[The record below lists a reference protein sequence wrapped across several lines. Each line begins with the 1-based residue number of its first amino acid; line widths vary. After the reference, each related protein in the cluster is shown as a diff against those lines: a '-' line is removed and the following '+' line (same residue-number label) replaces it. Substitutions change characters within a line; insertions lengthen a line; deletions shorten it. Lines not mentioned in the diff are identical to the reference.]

1 MLSAALLL
9 LCNSLF
15 LSLHLTGSAGS
26 FPKPLSAAR
35 ERECLERCAAGDL
48 EARNIL
54 VEHNL
59 RLVAHIIKKYYTQS
73 TDQEDLISIGTIG
86 LIKAVNTF
94 RPDKGIKL
102 ATYAA
107 RCIENEI
114 LMYFRGQKKLQ
125 GEVSL
130 NEALDTGPE
139 GDALYLGDVV
149 GEEDTMLEELQS
161 KEDRRL
167 LHQLLARELTPREA
181 DVLRRRYGL
190 DGHLPQTQRQVAAHY
205 GISRSYVSRR
215 AYCKRPERLGL
226 MLKIVS
232 AAKNDRPIINSTCPY
247 FGYKKFRYLTIIYKN
262 IALFCCKRKFFQIFI
277 QNFVF
282 SYCILMCI
290 VLYFVL
296 TSNCALGLSH
306 RR

>member
-1 MLSAALLL
+1 MYPSGT
-9 LCNSLF
+9 LF
-15 LSLHLTGSAGS
+15 
-26 FPKPLSAAR
+26 
-35 ERECLERCAAGDL
+35 AAGANGFSL
-48 EARNIL
+48 LYTGQISLQECIF
-54 VEHNL
+54 
-59 RLVAHIIKKYYTQS
+59 KKYYTQS

-190 DGHLPQTQRQVAAHY
+190 DGHLPQTQRQVALHY
-205 GISRSYVSRR
+205 GISRSYVSRIEKKALHKLEEALR
-215 AYCKRPERLGL
+215 
-226 MLKIVS
+226 
-232 AAKNDRPIINSTCPY
+232 DR
-247 FGYKKFRYLTIIYKN
+247 R
-262 IALFCCKRKFFQIFI
+262 
-277 QNFVF
+277 
-282 SYCILMCI
+282 
-290 VLYFVL
+290 
-296 TSNCALGLSH
+296 
-306 RR
+306 

>member
-1 MLSAALLL
+1 MFGIIFSFVASQILYFA
-9 LCNSLF
+9 
-15 LSLHLTGSAGS
+15 LHLESSS
-26 FPKPLSAAR
+26 FPKPLSARDEIAAFEAMKNGDMAAR
-35 ERECLERCAAGDL
+35 DKLIR
-48 EARNIL
+48 
-54 VEHNL
+54 HNL

-205 GISRSYVSRR
+205 GISRSYVSRIEKKALHKLEEALR
-215 AYCKRPERLGL
+215 
-226 MLKIVS
+226 
-232 AAKNDRPIINSTCPY
+232 DR
-247 FGYKKFRYLTIIYKN
+247 R
-262 IALFCCKRKFFQIFI
+262 
-277 QNFVF
+277 
-282 SYCILMCI
+282 
-290 VLYFVL
+290 
-296 TSNCALGLSH
+296 
-306 RR
+306 

>member
-1 MLSAALLL
+1 MLSAFLLL

-15 LSLHLTGSAGS
+15 LSLHLSGGAGS
-26 FPKPLSAAR
+26 FPKPLTAQQ
-35 ERECLERCAAGDL
+35 EREYLRRCTEGDL
-48 EARNIL
+48 EARNQL

-59 RLVAHIIKKYYTQS
+59 RLVAHIIKKYYTQ
-73 TDQEDLISIGTIG
+73 TDDQEDLISIGTIG

-94 RPDKGIKL
+94 RPDKGIRL
-102 ATYAA
+102 ATYAS

-114 LMYFRGQKKLQ
+114 LMHFRAQRKLQ

-130 NEALDTGPE
+130 SDAIETGPE
-139 GDALYLGDVV
+139 GDALYLSDVV

-205 GISRSYVSRR
+205 GISRSYVSRIEKK
-215 AYCKRPERLGL
+215 AL
-226 MLKIVS
+226 
-232 AAKNDRPIINSTCPY
+232 AK
-247 FGYKKFRYLTIIYKN
+247 LEE
-262 IALFCCKRKFFQIFI
+262 ALQGRI
-277 QNFVF
+277 
-282 SYCILMCI
+282 
-290 VLYFVL
+290 
-296 TSNCALGLSH
+296 
-306 RR
+306 

>member
-1 MLSAALLL
+1 MIFPLLQFFASKFLLL
-9 LCNSLF
+9 A
-15 LSLHLTGSAGS
+15 LHLEAGS
-26 FPKPLSAAR
+26 FPRPLTSKEEIETFAALRAGDSTAR
-35 ERECLERCAAGDL
+35 EKLIR
-48 EARNIL
+48 
-54 VEHNL
+54 HNL

-205 GISRSYVSRR
+205 GISRSYVSRIEKKALHKLEEALR
-215 AYCKRPERLGL
+215 
-226 MLKIVS
+226 
-232 AAKNDRPIINSTCPY
+232 DR
-247 FGYKKFRYLTIIYKN
+247 R
-262 IALFCCKRKFFQIFI
+262 
-277 QNFVF
+277 
-282 SYCILMCI
+282 
-290 VLYFVL
+290 
-296 TSNCALGLSH
+296 
-306 RR
+306 

>member
-9 LCNSLF
+9 LSNSLF
-15 LSLHLTGSAGS
+15 LSLRLTGNPGS
-26 FPKPLSAAR
+26 FPRPLPPEE
-35 ERECLERCAAGDL
+35 ERACLERWAQGDL
-48 EARNIL
+48 EARNRL

-73 TDQEDLISIGTIG
+73 IDQEDLISIGTIG

-190 DGHLPQTQRQVAAHY
+190 DGHLPQTQRQVALHY

-215 AYCKRPERLGL
+215 
-226 MLKIVS
+226 
-232 AAKNDRPIINSTCPY
+232 N
-247 FGYKKFRYLTIIYKN
+247 
-262 IALFCCKRKFFQIFI
+262 
-277 QNFVF
+277 
-282 SYCILMCI
+282 
-290 VLYFVL
+290 
-296 TSNCALGLSH
+296 
-306 RR
+306 